1 MARGRET
8 FEKRRLQKLR
18 QERKVEKATKKE
30 QRQSETGDAPDEAAL
45 MEQFR
50 VISEQR
56 SAGALTEEDYEA
68 QRREIFL
75 ALGLDEDMLT

>member
-18 QERKVEKATKKE
+18 QERKVEKATRRE
-30 QRQSETGDAPDEAAL
+30 QRQSETTDAPDESAL

-50 VISEQR
+50 MISEQR
-56 SAGALTEEDYEA
+56 SAGALTEEDYEL
-68 QRREIFL
+68 QRREIFA
-75 ALGLDEDMLT
+75 ALGLDEDM